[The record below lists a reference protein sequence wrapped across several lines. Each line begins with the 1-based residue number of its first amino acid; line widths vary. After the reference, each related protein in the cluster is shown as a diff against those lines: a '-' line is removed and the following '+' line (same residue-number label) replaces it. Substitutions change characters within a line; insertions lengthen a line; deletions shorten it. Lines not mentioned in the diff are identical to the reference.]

1 MKRCLFSLFFLG
13 LFYSCSSTSTSIV
26 SREKLQSSSSPNIEQ
41 VVLKGGKLIVFNS
54 NLGWYDAEHAYIE
67 GVDMLGS
74 RDTIPLSQVEQV
86 EQVVTIEH
94 QHNTVISILLILL
107 ALTIGAAFAL
117 YYSLFPHGNHGCVIL
132 IAVIA
137 LGAGTAA
144 AIFII

>member
-1 MKRCLFSLFFLG
+1 M
-13 LFYSCSSTSTSIV
+13 
-26 SREKLQSSSSPNIEQ
+26 
-41 VVLKGGKLIVFNS
+41 FNS
-54 NLGWYDAEHAYIE
+54 DLGWYDADHAYIE

-86 EQVVTIEH
+86 ETIEH
-94 QHNTVISILLILL
+94 QPSTATAILLILL
-107 ALTIGAAFAL
+107 ALTVGFALAL
-117 YYSLFPHGNHGCVIL
+117 YYTLFPSGSHGCVIL